1 MDTLEPY
8 VRFAIEAYIWLWGAM
23 FVVLFVGV
31 AGLILAKLNKRDHL

>member
-23 FVVLFVGV
+23 FVVLLVGV
-31 AGLILAKLNKRDHL
+31 AGLIWAKLRKISHL

>member
-23 FVVLFVGV
+23 FAVLLVGV
-31 AGLILAKLNKRDHL
+31 AGLILAKLNNTHHL